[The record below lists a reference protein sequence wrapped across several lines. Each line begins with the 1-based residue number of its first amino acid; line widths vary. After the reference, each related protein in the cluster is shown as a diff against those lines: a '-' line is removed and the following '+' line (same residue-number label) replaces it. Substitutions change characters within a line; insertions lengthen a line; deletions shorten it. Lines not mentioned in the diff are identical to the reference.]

1 MYLRKALSAIVF
13 LIITILILEIGL
25 QIVFKKTRYIYP
37 MLFNHDIQ
45 TDFNIK
51 YDNYFIS
58 GNRKLV
64 CNNSSKKEVLFLGD
78 SFVWGQGLNENDN
91 FVNLFSCSS
100 KKKVKNIGNYGANLE
115 QYLKII
121 KDQNLK
127 NVNEIYLVFYQND
140 FNIFP
145 NMDFKI
151 KFNENILTYQFYKK
165 IKMTVRN
172 KIFKDQ
178 VILIN
183 GKVNNM
189 ATIVNNNPDVLFNWF
204 NNEEY
209 KEQIIEDFFVKF
221 LSVLN
226 DDIKLNVFL
235 IPEASTLSKK
245 HIKFYKSLGITY
257 LPNFLDE
264 SDFSKILRDMSFKF
278 NFKYLDFFSFLKYQN
293 IYSLENIYFDHDLH
307 FNKKG
312 SELVNIFLKQ
322 N

>member
-1 MYLRKALSAIVF
+1 M
-13 LIITILILEIGL
+13 
-25 QIVFKKTRYIYP
+25 
-37 MLFNHDIQ
+37 
-45 TDFNIK
+45 
-51 YDNYFIS
+51 
-58 GNRKLV
+58 
-64 CNNSSKKEVLFLGD
+64 
-78 SFVWGQGLNENDN
+78 
-91 FVNLFSCSS
+91 
-100 KKKVKNIGNYGANLE
+100 
-115 QYLKII
+115 
-121 KDQNLK
+121 
-127 NVNEIYLVFYQND
+127 NEIYLVFYQND